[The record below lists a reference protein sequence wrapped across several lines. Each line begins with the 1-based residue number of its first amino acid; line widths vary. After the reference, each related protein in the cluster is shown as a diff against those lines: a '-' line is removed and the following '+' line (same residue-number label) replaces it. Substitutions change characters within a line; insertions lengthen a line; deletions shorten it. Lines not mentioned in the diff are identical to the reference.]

1 MKLTVTVNGT
11 AYDVEVEVEPEP
23 APTLTAVTTSVVQS
37 SMPAPPTHV
46 RAPAEEHKVLRATI
60 AGTVTKVLV
69 ADGAQVEAGQTLL
82 VLEAMKMESEV
93 TAPAPGTVAR
103 VAVGEGEA
111 VAGGQVLIEWA

>member
-23 APTLTAVTTSVVQS
+23 APSLTAVTPAAVRS

-46 RAPAEEHKVLRATI
+46 RAPAEEQKVLRATI

-69 ADGAQVEAGQTLL
+69 ADGEAVEAGQTLL

-93 TAPAPGTVAR
+93 TAPAAGTVAV
-103 VAVGEGEA
+103 VAVGEGQA

>member
-11 AYDVEVEVEPEP
+11 AFDVEVEVEPEP
-23 APTLTAVTTSVVQS
+23 APSLTGITTSSTQP
-37 SMPAPPTHV
+37 SMPAQPTHV
-46 RAPAEEHKVLRATI
+46 RAPAEEHKILRATI

-69 ADGAQVEAGQTLL
+69 EDGAEVTTGQTLL

-93 TAPAPGTVAR
+93 TAPVDGTVAH